1 MHTSQLRP
9 GTCDSGR
16 VTHRTGLQ
24 QGQLRAP
31 PWSDDSVYR
40 WGHSAQAALFL
51 KRASEASLGWS
62 DDVTMRPPPV
72 AVTAQE
78 LPPPGR
84 DEGRVSKARV
94 HGSSAQSET

>member
-62 DDVTMRPPPV
+62 DDVTMRPPLWLSQRRNCPRL
-72 AVTAQE
+72 AGTR
-78 LPPPGR
+78 G
-84 DEGRVSKARV
+84 G
-94 HGSSAQSET
+94 